1 MRHVERVLKLP
12 SLLCFHAP
20 SAEPKRKL
28 PTAFGMML
36 MPAAVPNAVLG
47 RYGFHDANGRM
58 FEAQCIVAIARF
70 GTAGTALDS
79 ASVIGFDL

>member
-1 MRHVERVLKLP
+1 
-12 SLLCFHAP
+12 
-20 SAEPKRKL
+20 
-28 PTAFGMML
+28 MML